1 MMIQIALRKKI
12 KQVQGERDKLLLE
25 NLELKKQLKSRQKRK
40 KK

>member
-1 MMIQIALRKKI
+1 MMIQIALKKKI
-12 KQVQGERDKLLLE
+12 KQLQSEKDKLLLE